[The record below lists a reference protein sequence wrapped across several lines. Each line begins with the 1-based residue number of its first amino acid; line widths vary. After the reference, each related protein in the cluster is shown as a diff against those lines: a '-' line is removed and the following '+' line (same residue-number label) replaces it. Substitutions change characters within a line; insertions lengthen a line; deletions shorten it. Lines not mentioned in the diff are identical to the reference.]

1 MQLYDI
7 AMEGLVI
14 GDLLTGNEGE
24 LTPELEA
31 RLDALLQAG
40 TDKLEAAE
48 RVSRNLKSNAEACAT
63 EAKRLA
69 DRARSFE
76 RQNKA
81 LRSRMAVALEAA
93 FGGKIRTSLFTIWCQ
108 RSAPTMRVNL
118 APNTNL
124 DELRTRRP
132 DLFRTEHIFDEVTAK
147 SEHVLGNQLPAEVT
161 VEDMPGTL
169 YCKTR

>member
-14 GDLLTGNEGE
+14 GDLLTEAEGE
-24 LTPELEA
+24 LNPDLEV

-48 RVSRNLKSNAEACAT
+48 RVSRNLKANADACAV

-69 DRARSFE
+69 DRARSFD

-93 FGGKIRTSLFTIWCQ
+93 FGGKIKTSLFTIWCQ
-108 RSAPTMRVNL
+108 RSPPSMRVNL
-118 APNTNL
+118 APGTNL
-124 DELRTRRP
+124 EELRARRP
-132 DLFRTEHIFDEVTAK
+132 DLFRTEYLFDEVTAK
-147 SEHVLGNQLPAEVT
+147 SEHVRGNQLPGEVT
-161 VEDMPGTL
+161 VEDVPGTL
-169 YCKTR
+169 FCKTR